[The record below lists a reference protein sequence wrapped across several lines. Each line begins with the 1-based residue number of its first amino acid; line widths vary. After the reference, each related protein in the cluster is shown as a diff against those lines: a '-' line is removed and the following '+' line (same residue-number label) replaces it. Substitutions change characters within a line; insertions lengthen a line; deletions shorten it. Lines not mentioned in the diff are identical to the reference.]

1 MFMKQLNSLGCRG
14 IREHFAPL
22 REYFFGKNLILRYIA
37 EDCLYSV
44 YPTETVVN
52 TSHVFMQLLK
62 SFANEKAIQLT
73 NFLNPHH
80 LFTQVTVATC
90 LLVAKLALN
99 LVEARIIKNSGTP
112 CKLQGNEYLRPLF
125 IYLFNKYYRMLTF

>member
-1 MFMKQLNSLGCRG
+1 MKQLNSLGCRG

-52 TSHVFMQLLK
+52 TSHIFMQLLK
-62 SFANEKAIQLT
+62 SQWKGNTVNK
-73 NFLNPHH
+73 FLKSSSSIHSIHSGH
-80 LFTQVTVATC
+80 LLISC
-90 LLVAKLALN
+90 
-99 LVEARIIKNSGTP
+99 
-112 CKLQGNEYLRPLF
+112 
-125 IYLFNKYYRMLTF
+125 